1 MGLKPRASTEFELQ
15 TYSSTQRKTRDD
27 ANGDYKI
34 HDGGGAMHAVRLTLC
49 RRDAPRSCS
58 GKSAPLKTGEQ
69 MLEIERTLAHKKAFR
84 FALLLLLGVIVAV
97 GGVDFARAWNEERVL
112 SKAAREGARI
122 AVSIPL
128 NSPGCDRTPC
138 AIESAAEAV
147 KNSLMN
153 AGLSEA
159 SCIAPKAPSFS
170 GILVWVFSCDREA
183 TCSASSSGV
192 CLKIDMT
199 AVVVAKDGAWI
210 PSTRVTLEFP
220 HSWTVGSV
228 VSVLPG
234 RLTVPLPKA
243 LSADALTANKG

>member
-1 MGLKPRASTEFELQ
+1 MTRTGTI
-15 TYSSTQRKTRDD
+15 KT
-27 ANGDYKI
+27 AL
-34 HDGGGAMHAVRLTLC
+34 RLL
-49 RRDAPRSCS
+49 
-58 GKSAPLKTGEQ
+58 
-69 MLEIERTLAHKKAFR
+69 F
-84 FALLLLLGVIVAV
+84 FALLCVCAV
-97 GGVDFARAWNEERVL
+97 DIARAWNEERVL

-153 AGLSEA
+153 AGLGEA
-159 SCIAPKAPSFS
+159 SCITPKAPSFS
-170 GILVWVFSCDREA
+170 GILVWVFSCDGEA
-183 TCSASSSGV
+183 TCSSSSSGV

-210 PSTRVTLEFP
+210 PSTRVALEFP
-220 HSWTVGSV
+220 HSWTVGSI

-243 LSADALTANKG
+243 LSADAVTASKG